1 MSDADG
7 IPEPLCML
15 AAMERPKSRREE
27 YADSTREALLSVGR
41 EMFTR
46 DGYQLTRIEDLVQAA
61 RMTRGA
67 LYPHFPDKQALFE
80 AVVVGLQ
87 QEVASK
93 VKASV
98 RKDSDRLRQ
107 LGEGMAVFLEL
118 CTEPSYRRLVIDEA
132 PAVLG
137 SRRCREIEDAT
148 TIGMMIAAMVELKKQ
163 GVVDV
168 RNAEMA
174 GRMVAAMICKAAL
187 LVGDAPRPA
196 EFKRDAVDLAKRFL
210 ESLRAG

>member
-1 MSDADG
+1 
-7 IPEPLCML
+7 ML
-15 AAMERPKSRREE
+15 AAMERPKTRREE
-27 YADSTREALLSVGR
+27 YADSTREALLTVGR

-67 LYPHFPDKQALFE
+67 LYHHFPDKQALFE

-98 RKDSDRLRQ
+98 SKDSDRLRQ
-107 LGEGMAVFLEL
+107 LAEGMAVFLEL

-137 SRRCREIEDAT
+137 SQRCREIEDAT

-163 GVVDV
+163 GLVDV

-174 GRMVAAMICKAAL
+174 GRMVAAMVCKAAL
-187 LVGDAPRPA
+187 LVGDAPRPT
-196 EFKRDAVDLAKRFL
+196 EFKRDAVSLAKRFL